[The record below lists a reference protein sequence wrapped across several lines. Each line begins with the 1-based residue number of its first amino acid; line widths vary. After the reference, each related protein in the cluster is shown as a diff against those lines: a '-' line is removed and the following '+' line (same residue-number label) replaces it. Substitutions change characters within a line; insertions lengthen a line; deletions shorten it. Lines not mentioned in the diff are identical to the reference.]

1 MASANTA
8 VMKTMNRRLLTIN
21 HSEIKYKIFG
31 VSMKVLDTAIVCRGV
46 QIPPPLST
54 TTPFF
59 GQPPFLKFA
68 DPPSV
73 TVG

>member
-46 QIPPPLST
+46 QIPPP
-54 TTPFF
+54 
-59 GQPPFLKFA
+59 FLRLHLFLGN
-68 DPPSV
+68 PHF
-73 TVG
+73 